1 MATEIPTEAAQQ
13 SQATIAVHGGERP
26 EEQPFGAVVSP
37 VFHTTTFSFQN
48 FDEMRRFARGE
59 LPEAYFYS
67 RYANPTVAEV
77 ERKIAE
83 LEGAEACVVTA
94 SGSAATFCA
103 LAAVCEAGDEVVA
116 YDSIYGGT
124 VKILTRLL
132 AKFGVHVR
140 FIPLAEIDRLAGLAS
155 ERTRVFWCETP
166 ANPINRIVD
175 LDRVAEVARQA
186 GFLSIVDNTFA
197 TPILQKPIAH
207 GIDAAMH
214 SATKYLGGHS
224 DLTAGAVVGSR
235 DLVGRVR
242 QMAVL
247 VGATLD
253 PAAAY
258 LLSRGI
264 RTLDLRVRTASE
276 NAMLL
281 AQNLRMHPKVA
292 RVYYPGLEDDPGHEL
307 AKRQMKG
314 GFGGIVAVDL
324 VGGEREVEKLFDS
337 LRLIRA
343 ATSLG
348 GVESLVSYP
357 LYSSHAG
364 FSEERLSAAGVSS
377 ATVRFAV
384 GIESAH
390 DIIADITQAL
400 NKI

>member
-1 MATEIPTEAAQQ
+1 MAAEIPTKAGQ
-13 SQATIAVHGGERP
+13 SQSTIAVHGGERP

-37 VFHTTTFSFQN
+37 VFHSATFSFQS
-48 FDEMRRFARGE
+48 FDEMRRYAQGE

-67 RYANPTVAEV
+67 RYANPTVAEA

-132 AKFGVHVR
+132 GKFGGQGR
-140 FIPLAEIDRLAGLAS
+140 FISEAEVSRLTEIAG
-155 ERTRVFWCETP
+155 ERTRAFWFETP

-175 LDRVAEVARQA
+175 LDQVAEVARRA

-207 GIDAAMH
+207 GIDAVMH

-224 DLTAGAVVGSR
+224 DLTAGAVAGTRAFV
-235 DLVGRVR
+235 DRVR

-264 RTLDLRVRTASE
+264 RTLDLRVRQSSE
-276 NAMLL
+276 NALKL
-281 AQNLRMHPKVA
+281 AQTLRSHAKVA
-292 RVYYPGLEDDPGHEL
+292 RVYYPGLEDDPGHDL
-307 AKRQMKG
+307 AKQQMRG

-324 VGGEREVEKLFDS
+324 VGGESEAEKLFNS
-337 LRLIRA
+337 FRLIRTA
-343 ATSLG
+343 PSLG
-348 GVESLVSYP
+348 GVETLVSYP
-357 LYSSHAG
+357 FYSSHSG
-364 FSEERLSAAGVSS
+364 FSEERLRAAGVSS
-377 ATVRFAV
+377 ATVRFAL
-384 GIESAH
+384 GIESAN
-390 DIIADITQAL
+390 DIIADVTQAL
-400 NKI
+400 GKI

>member
-1 MATEIPTEAAQQ
+1 MAAEIPTEAVQP

-37 VFHTTTFSFQN
+37 VFHSATFSFQS
-48 FDEMRRFARGE
+48 FDEMRRYARGE

-124 VKILTRLL
+124 VKILTKLL
-132 AKFGVHVR
+132 NKFGVQGR
-140 FIPLAEIDRLAGLAS
+140 FISVAEVSRLTGIAGD
-155 ERTRVFWCETP
+155 RTRVFWFETP

-175 LDRVAEVARQA
+175 LDQVAEAARRA

-197 TPILQKPIAH
+197 TPILQKPIVH
-207 GIDAAMH
+207 GIDAVMH

-224 DLTAGAVVGSR
+224 DLTAGAVAGTRAFV
-235 DLVGRVR
+235 DRVR

-264 RTLDLRVRTASE
+264 RTLDLRVRASSE
-276 NAMLL
+276 NAMKL
-281 AQNLRMHPKVA
+281 AQTLRRHAKVA

-307 AKRQMKG
+307 AKQQMRG
-314 GFGGIVAVDL
+314 GFGGIVAIDL
-324 VGGEREVEKLFDS
+324 VGGEREAEKLFNS
-337 LRLIRA
+337 FRLIRTA
-343 ATSLG
+343 PSLG
-348 GVESLVSYP
+348 GVETLVSYP
-357 LYSSHAG
+357 LYSSHSG
-364 FSEERLSAAGVSS
+364 FSEERLRAAGVSS

-384 GIESAH
+384 GIESAN
-390 DIIADITQAL
+390 DIIADVTQAL
-400 NKI
+400 DKI

>member
-1 MATEIPTEAAQQ
+1 MAAEIPTEAVRS

-37 VFHTTTFSFQN
+37 VFHSATFSFQS
-48 FDEMRRFARGE
+48 FDEMRQYARGE
-59 LPEAYFYS
+59 LPEAFFYS
-67 RYANPTVAEV
+67 RYANPTVAEA

-94 SGSAATFCA
+94 SGSAATFCV
-103 LAAVCEAGDEVVA
+103 LAAVCEAGDEVIA

-132 AKFGVHVR
+132 SKFGVQGR
-140 FIPLAEIDRLAGLAS
+140 FISEAEVSQLAGIAG
-155 ERTRVFWCETP
+155 ERTRVFWFETP

-175 LDRVAEVARQA
+175 LDQAAETARSA

-207 GIDAAMH
+207 GIDAVMH

-224 DLTAGAVVGSR
+224 DLTAGAVAGNR
-235 DLVGRVR
+235 AFIDQVR

-264 RTLDLRVRTASE
+264 RTLDLRVRASCE
-276 NAMLL
+276 NAMKL
-281 AQNLRMHPKVA
+281 AQTLRRHAKVA
-292 RVYYPGLEDDPGHEL
+292 RVYYPGLEDDPGHGL
-307 AKRQMKG
+307 AKQQMRG

-324 VGGEREVEKLFDS
+324 VGGEREAEKLFNS
-337 LRLIRA
+337 FRLIRTA
-343 ATSLG
+343 PSLG
-348 GVESLVSYP
+348 GVETLVSYP
-357 LYSSHAG
+357 LYSSHSG
-364 FSEERLSAAGVSS
+364 FSEERLRAAGIS
-377 ATVRFAV
+377 ASTVRFAV
-384 GIESAH
+384 GIESAN
-390 DIIADITQAL
+390 DIIADVTQAL
-400 NKI
+400 HKT